1 MIIKT
6 RLDNRKVVTAKMRRP
21 MLKVNPNKLN
31 LDLLN
36 LNSIE
41 MESHIMKLLESMRQR
56 NKVTAN

>member
-6 RLDNRKVVTAKMRRP
+6 HLDNRKVVIAKMRRP

-56 NKVTAN
+56 NKVTVN

>member
-6 RLDNRKVVTAKMRRP
+6 HLDNRKVVIAKMRRL
-21 MLKVNPNKLN
+21 MLKENPNKLN

-56 NKVTAN
+56 NKVTVH